1 MRVQRARACRSH
13 HCTDIGMC
21 VDRMDHFRP
30 WIDNAVGAGNH
41 RLFVVFLTVLWCAT
55 LAIREPSG
63 LCS

>member
-1 MRVQRARACRSH
+1 
-13 HCTDIGMC
+13 MC
-21 VDRMDHFRP
+21 VDRMDHFCP